1 MSRFI
6 KEDLIHR
13 HETFNRLILDEKSEN
28 KGLIDNLTVKYS
40 IKKIIISAYYFQIN
54 DIVERGHRVII
65 NGLTK
70 LDKLAFLSH

>member
-54 DIVERGHRVII
+54 DNVLIFDNRRDI
-65 NGLTK
+65 NISRSYK
-70 LDKLAFLSH
+70 LKYR